1 MAREKVLISSKED
14 IFAAIN
20 AGTAATAAPLL
31 IAVIALGGTFVDAYD
46 FTALGIGAVQLKA
59 QFHLTSFELGSLTA
73 SMALGA
79 LIGALIGGYFTDK
92 IGRLKMFLL
101 DLFLFVGSAIAA
113 ALAPDLAW
121 LIVFRLI
128 MGFGVGLDFPV
139 ALSFVAE
146 FSSVNR
152 KSRLV
157 QGWQTMWYSAAT
169 LGFLLLLGIHFLGVT
184 SELWRYAVGFGAL
197 PALIVL
203 VLRYRYMDESP
214 MWLASSGDLQG
225 AVKVLHKSYG
235 IDAELVPSLSPSI
248 NTVSAPIVTPLRAEK
263 VLFTPRYRARTI
275 LAGVIGFTQSMEYFA
290 LGFYLPTI
298 IALLFGKNL
307 STVLWASALF
317 NAFGIVGALM
327 NLATTN
333 RLGLRRMCFIGYS
346 VVILSMASIGIF
358 GHGAPAMFTA
368 IALIVFIGFH
378 SYGQGSAGMSM
389 GALSYPT
396 AIRGIGAGFTQS
408 VIRVGSIAGFY
419 FFPVVLAA
427 LGLYNTT
434 LLLMLVPI
442 IGLTTVFIIK
452 WDPVGKN
459 VEAEEAE
466 VDRILATK
474 PGPSSAQVIPQ

>member
-1 MAREKVLISSKED
+1 MVQQKVLITTKED
-14 IFAAIN
+14 VFAAIN
-20 AGTAATAAPLL
+20 NGAAATSRPLL
-31 IAVIALGGTFVDAYD
+31 IALIALGGTFVDAYD
-46 FTALGIGAVQLKA
+46 FTALGIGAVQLKT

-79 LIGALIGGYFTDK
+79 LIGALVGGYFTDK

-101 DLFLFVGSAIAA
+101 DLILFVVSAIAA
-113 ALAPDLAW
+113 ALAPDLGW
-121 LIVFRLI
+121 LIAFRLL

-146 FSSVNR
+146 FSSINR

-157 QGWQTMWYSAAT
+157 QGWQMMWYIAGT
-169 LGFLLLLGIHFLGVT
+169 IGFLLLLAVHFLGVNA
-184 SELWRYAVGFGAL
+184 ELWRYAVGFGAL

-203 VLRYRYMDESP
+203 ILRYQYMDESP

-225 AVKVLHKSYG
+225 AVKILNKSYG
-235 IDAELVPSLSPSI
+235 MDAEVIIDPTSNLTTPAIPAVR
-248 NTVSAPIVTPLRAEK
+248 PLRAETI
-263 VLFTPRYRARTI
+263 LFTSRYRARTI

-307 STVLWASALF
+307 NTVLWASALF
-317 NAFGIVGALM
+317 NAFGIVGAAI

-346 VVILSMASIGIF
+346 GVILAMGSIGVF
-358 GHGAPAMFTA
+358 GHGAPATFTA
-368 IALIVFIGFH
+368 VALIVFIGLH

-389 GALSYPT
+389 SALSYPT
-396 AIRGIGAGFTQS
+396 AIRGVGAGFTQS
-408 VIRVGSIAGFY
+408 VIRVGSICGFY
-419 FFPVVLAA
+419 FFPLVVAA
-427 LGLYNTT
+427 YGLYNTT

-442 IGLTTVFIIK
+442 IGLIVTIIIK
-452 WDPVGKN
+452 WEPVGKN
-459 VEAEEAE
+459 VEEEE
-466 VDRILATK
+466 TDLDIELAVSTGVVPMK
-474 PGPSSAQVIPQ
+474 GDS

>member
-1 MAREKVLISSKED
+1 MGQQKVLVASKED
-14 IFAAIN
+14 VFAAIN
-20 AGTAATAAPLL
+20 SGAAATSRPLL
-31 IAVIALGGTFVDAYD
+31 IALIALGGTFVDAYD
-46 FTALGIGAVQLKA
+46 FTALGIGALQLKT

-73 SMALGA
+73 SMAFGA
-79 LIGALIGGYFTDK
+79 LLGALIGGYFTDK
-92 IGRLKMFLL
+92 IGRFKMFAL
-101 DLFLFVGSAIAA
+101 DLILFVVSAIAA
-113 ALAPDLAW
+113 ALAPNLVW
-121 LIVFRLI
+121 LIVFRLL

-146 FSSVNR
+146 FSSTNR

-169 LGFLLLLGIHFLGVT
+169 IGFLLLLGVHFLGVNAD
-184 SELWRYAVGFGAL
+184 LWRYAVGFGAL

-214 MWLASSGDLQG
+214 MWLASCGDLHG
-225 AVKVLHKSYG
+225 AVKVLNKSYG
-235 IDAELVPSLSPSI
+235 MDAEVAMGLQSNVATMPTH
-248 NTVSAPIVTPLRAEK
+248 TVSPLRAEK
-263 VLFTPRYRARTI
+263 VLFTPRYRPRTI

-298 IALLFGKNL
+298 IGLLFGKNL
-307 STVLWASALF
+307 NTVLWASALF
-317 NAFGIVGALM
+317 NVFGIVGALI

-346 VVILSMASIGIF
+346 GVILVMGSIGIF
-358 GHGAPAMFTA
+358 GHGAPATFTA
-368 IALIVFIGFH
+368 VALIVFIGLH

-408 VIRVGSIAGFY
+408 IIRVGSISGFY
-419 FFPVVLAA
+419 FFPVVVAA
-427 LGLYNTT
+427 YGLYHTT

-442 IGLTTVFIIK
+442 AGLIVTMIIK
-452 WDPVGKN
+452 WEPVGKN
-459 VEAEEAE
+459 IEEEE
-466 VDRILATK
+466 VDLDRALAAGERTM
-474 PGPSSAQVIPQ
+474 PMREDS

>member
-1 MAREKVLISSKED
+1 MVQGKHLISSKED
-14 IFAAIN
+14 VFAAIN
-20 AGTAATAAPLL
+20 AGQAATSRPML
-31 IAVIALGGTFVDAYD
+31 IAIIALGGTFVDAYD
-46 FTALGIGAVQLKA
+46 FTALGIGAVQLKT
-59 QFHLTSFELGSLTA
+59 QFHLTSFELGTLTA

-79 LIGALIGGYFTDK
+79 LIGALVGGYFTDK

-101 DLFLFVGSAIAA
+101 DLILFVVSAIAA

-121 LIVFRLI
+121 LIVFRLL

-152 KSRLV
+152 KSQLV
-157 QGWQTMWYSAAT
+157 QGWQTMWYCAGT
-169 LGFLLLLGIHFLGVT
+169 IGFLLLLGVHFLGVNA
-184 SELWRYAVGFGAL
+184 ELWRYAVGFGAL

-225 AVKVLHKSYG
+225 AVNILNKSYG
-235 IDAELVPSLSPSI
+235 MDAEVAVGIMPSLATTHTP
-248 NTVSAPIVTPLRAEK
+248 VVTSLRAEK

-298 IALLFGKNL
+298 IGLLFGKDL

-317 NAFGIVGALM
+317 NAFGIVGALI

-346 VVILSMASIGIF
+346 GVIAALAVIGVF
-358 GHGAPAMFTA
+358 GHGAPAIFMA
-368 IALIVFIGFH
+368 VALIVFIGFH
-378 SYGQGSAGMSM
+378 SYGQGAAGMSM

-408 VIRVGSIAGFY
+408 VIRVGSICGFY
-419 FFPVVLAA
+419 FFPLVVAA
-427 LGLYNTT
+427 YGLYHTT

-442 IGLTTVFIIK
+442 AGLIVTIIIK
-452 WDPVGKN
+452 WEPVGKN
-459 VEAEEAE
+459 VEEEESE
-466 VDRILATK
+466 VDRILAESTGSNSTQMV
-474 PGPSSAQVIPQ
+474 P